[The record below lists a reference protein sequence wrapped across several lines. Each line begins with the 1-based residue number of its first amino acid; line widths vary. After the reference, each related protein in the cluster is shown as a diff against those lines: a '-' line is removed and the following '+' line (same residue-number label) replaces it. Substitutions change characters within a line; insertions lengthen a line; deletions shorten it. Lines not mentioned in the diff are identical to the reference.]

1 MREAKRSPLKDKPL
15 RNPGQSLDEQR
26 HDLALDK
33 IATPLLMV
41 VFLVCLAGLEW
52 WRYYFP
58 QEPSPFLYTFVALLA
73 VGYAAFQI
81 RKVRPKLR
89 ALRLGRDGE
98 KTVGQLLE
106 HLREA
111 GYEVFHDVIGPGFNV
126 DHVVIGP
133 AGLFTIETKTISK
146 RPGPDAKVV
155 FDGESILVD
164 GFDPD
169 RDPVVQA
176 RAQTGWLRDLL
187 AASTG
192 RKFSVRPV
200 ILYPGW
206 FVEQGKGTTRDIW
219 VLEPKAL
226 PSYLAHEPAAL
237 SAEDVKLVSFHLS
250 RFIRSGK

>member
-1 MREAKRSPLKDKPL
+1 MRKARRSPLKDKPL
-15 RNPGQSLDEQR
+15 RNPGQSLDEQL

-33 IATPLLMV
+33 IAAPLLMTI
-41 VFLVCLAGLEW
+41 FLVCLAGIEW

-58 QEPSPFLYTFVALLA
+58 QQPNPTLYTLIAFLGI
-73 VGYAAFQI
+73 GYAAFQFW
-81 RKVRPKLR
+81 RAWPKLH

-98 KTVGQLLE
+98 KIVGQLLE
-106 HLREA
+106 HLRED

-126 DHVVIGP
+126 DHVLIGP
-133 AGLFTIETKTISK
+133 AGLFTIETKTFSK

-155 FDGESILVD
+155 FDGERILVD
-164 GFDPD
+164 GFEPD

-176 RAQTGWLRDLL
+176 KAQTGWLRELL
-187 AASTG
+187 AQSTG
-192 RKFSVRPV
+192 RKFPVRPV
-200 ILYPGW
+200 ILIPGW
-206 FVEQGKGTTRDIW
+206 FVEQGKGTTREMW

-226 PSYLAHEPAAL
+226 PGFLAHEPATV